1 MKEVVTE
8 AAYGAGGTD
17 SISSQF
23 EIEIVIGVFPD
34 AFQNILPARLRGG
47 DAISIH
53 GLRIQKQNRLSGLR
67 SVEA

>member
-1 MKEVVTE
+1 MTE

-17 SISSQF
+17 NISSQF
-23 EIEIVIGVFPD
+23 EIEIETVIGVFLD

-53 GLRIQKQNRLSGLR
+53 GPRIHKQNR
-67 SVEA
+67 